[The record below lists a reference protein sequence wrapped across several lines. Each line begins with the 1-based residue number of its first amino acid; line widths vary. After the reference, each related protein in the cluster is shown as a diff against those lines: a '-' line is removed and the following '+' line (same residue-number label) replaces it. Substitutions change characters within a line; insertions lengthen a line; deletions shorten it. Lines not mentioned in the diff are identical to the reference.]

1 MPSWSEFQPYIVTG
15 LALGGIYALSGVGLV
30 VLYRATGVLNLAF
43 GAVGAM
49 GAFIAY
55 SIIQA
60 GNPGWV
66 GWITCILTCS
76 NAASIAPHQTAHRRI
91 PRIDGA
97 ERSPSGQARCRSCH
111 ETIERGSWRVRLV
124 FYEGGRFTPGGYLHL
139 GCRDAYFETH
149 EVMEQILHFSPDL
162 SDEQRQELRRAAA
175 SG

>member
-1 MPSWSEFQPYIVTG
+1 MTLWFHPACAAFRRPEPLLQ
-15 LALGGIYALSGVGLV
+15 ALGEAPGEVPEREALE
-30 VLYRATGVLNLAF
+30 RAARSSL
-43 GAVGAM
+43 
-49 GAFIAY
+49 
-55 SIIQA
+55 
-60 GNPGWV
+60 
-66 GWITCILTCS
+66 
-76 NAASIAPHQTAHRRI
+76 AHRRI

>member
-1 MPSWSEFQPYIVTG
+1 MTLWFHPACAAFRRPEPLLQ
-15 LALGGIYALSGVGLV
+15 ALVAAPGKVPEREALE
-30 VLYRATGVLNLAF
+30 RAARSSL
-43 GAVGAM
+43 
-49 GAFIAY
+49 
-55 SIIQA
+55 
-60 GNPGWV
+60 
-66 GWITCILTCS
+66 
-76 NAASIAPHQTAHRRI
+76 AHRRI

-162 SDEQRQELRRAAA
+162 SDEQREELRRAAA

>member
-1 MPSWSEFQPYIVTG
+1 MAHVLEAATSGRSMCRGCARPIVRGELRFGERLPNPYGQGEMT
-15 LALGGIYALSGVGLV
+15 LWFHPACAAFRRPEPLLQALGEAPGKVPEREALE
-30 VLYRATGVLNLAF
+30 RAARSSL
-43 GAVGAM
+43 
-49 GAFIAY
+49 
-55 SIIQA
+55 
-60 GNPGWV
+60 
-66 GWITCILTCS
+66 
-76 NAASIAPHQTAHRRI
+76 AHRRI

-162 SDEQRQELRRAAA
+162 SDEQREELRRAAA

>member
-1 MPSWSEFQPYIVTG
+1 MTLWFHPACAAFRRPEPLLQ
-15 LALGGIYALSGVGLV
+15 ALGEAPGKVPEREALE
-30 VLYRATGVLNLAF
+30 RAARSSL
-43 GAVGAM
+43 
-49 GAFIAY
+49 
-55 SIIQA
+55 
-60 GNPGWV
+60 
-66 GWITCILTCS
+66 
-76 NAASIAPHQTAHRRI
+76 AHRRI

-162 SDEQRQELRRAAA
+162 SDEQREELRRAAA
-175 SG
+175 SGQRAPL

>member
-1 MPSWSEFQPYIVTG
+1 MTLWFHPACAAFRRPEPLLQ
-15 LALGGIYALSGVGLV
+15 ALVAAPGKVPEREALE
-30 VLYRATGVLNLAF
+30 RAARSSL
-43 GAVGAM
+43 
-49 GAFIAY
+49 
-55 SIIQA
+55 
-60 GNPGWV
+60 
-66 GWITCILTCS
+66 
-76 NAASIAPHQTAHRRI
+76 AHRRI
-91 PRIDGA
+91 PRVDGA

-162 SDEQRQELRRAAA
+162 SDEQREELRRAAA

>member
-1 MPSWSEFQPYIVTG
+1 MAHVLEPATSGRSMCRGCARPIGRGELRFGERLPNPYGQGEMT
-15 LALGGIYALSGVGLV
+15 LWFHPACAAFRRPEPLLQALGEAPGKVAEREALE
-30 VLYRATGVLNLAF
+30 R
-43 GAVGAM
+43 GAR
-49 GAFIAY
+49 
-55 SIIQA
+55 SS
-60 GNPGWV
+60 
-66 GWITCILTCS
+66 L
-76 NAASIAPHQTAHRRI
+76 AHRRI

-139 GCRDAYFETH
+139 GCRDAYFEAH

-162 SDEQRQELRRAAA
+162 SDEQREELRRAAA

>member
-1 MPSWSEFQPYIVTG
+1 MTLWFHPACAAFRRPEPLLQ
-15 LALGGIYALSGVGLV
+15 ALGEAPGKVPEREALE
-30 VLYRATGVLNLAF
+30 RAARSSLA
-43 GAVGAM
+43 
-49 GAFIAY
+49 
-55 SIIQA
+55 Q
-60 GNPGWV
+60 
-66 GWITCILTCS
+66 
-76 NAASIAPHQTAHRRI
+76 RRI

-162 SDEQRQELRRAAA
+162 SDEQREELRRAAA

>member
-1 MPSWSEFQPYIVTG
+1 MAHVLEPATSGRSMCRGCARPIGRGELRFGERLPNPYGQGEMT
-15 LALGGIYALSGVGLV
+15 LWFHPACAAFKRPEPLLQALGEMLEQVPGREALE
-30 VLYRATGVLNLAF
+30 RAAR
-43 GAVGAM
+43 
-49 GAFIAY
+49 
-55 SIIQA
+55 SS
-60 GNPGWV
+60 
-66 GWITCILTCS
+66 LT
-76 NAASIAPHQTAHRRI
+76 HRRI

-162 SDEQRQELRRAAA
+162 SDEQREELRRAAA